1 MANGR
6 YDDRLKVY
14 KNGTWYNAKRVRV
27 YKNGWIDLGDD
38 QSDNT
43 KSLYVYKDNSRVRV
57 TRNKSVTPREVT
69 TSAGYQQ
76 RETAINT
83 VQQYC
88 FTNTGGAVNRRFH
101 VIMYVKANAATRLF
115 EFWTGNQFS
124 FYAGIKM
131 DGTVYYQLKD
141 TKYAHINDF
150 NSGVTHDAT
159 TKISMGFN
167 QDWQKIEFIGEI
179 GASGD
184 NAFNVYVNNNRTGFR
199 LRTAWDA
206 RSWGGSNGK
215 LGSGSLRI
223 SRNHS
228 FEINT
233 ADAPFTSLADETTT
247 TTVYDTTW
255 V

>member
-1 MANGR
+1 MASGR
-6 YDDRLKVY
+6 YDNRLRVY

-27 YKNGWIDLGDD
+27 YKNGWVDLGDD

-43 KSLYVYKDNSRVRV
+43 KSLYVYKNNSRVRV
-57 TRNKSVTPREVT
+57 TRNKNVTPREVT

-76 RETAINT
+76 RETTINT

-88 FTNTGGAVNRRFH
+88 FTNTGGATNRRFH
-101 VIMYVKANAATRLF
+101 VVMYVKANAATRLF
-115 EFWTGNQFS
+115 EFWTGSQFS
-124 FYAGIKM
+124 FYAGVRSN
-131 DGTVYYQLKD
+131 GEVYYTIKD
-141 TKYAHINDF
+141 TQYI
-150 NSGVTHDAT
+150 GT
-159 TKISMGFN
+159 TFTNTANHRISMGFN
-167 QDWQKIEFIGEI
+167 QDWQKIEFIGEK
-179 GASGD
+179 GASGAE
-184 NAFNVYVNNNRTGFR
+184 AFNVYVNGNRTGFR

-233 ADAPFTSLADETTT
+233 ADAPFTSLVDETTT